1 MLNVIFGDGTDYLF
15 AHLKAIN
22 TVHCTQQIGHYD
34 GMATIY
40 LNKVK
45 KWQIN
50 KLIYKIMIQFETF
63 EIKLKLSYC
72 IW

>member
-1 MLNVIFGDGTDYLF
+1 MNKIFIRLLFGIIKNMLNVIFGDGTDYLF

-45 KWQIN
+45 KMTN
-50 KLIYKIMIQFETF
+50 
-63 EIKLKLSYC
+63 
-72 IW
+72 